1 MAYRYQNSGFFIMAK
16 KVLVIGAGI
25 SGLSAAWGLKKGG
38 CDVKIIELKNRA
50 GGVINTLSE
59 SGFRAE
65 SGSNSVMIQSQ
76 KTLDFIRE
84 IGLEGRLVHSSDVS
98 KKRFFARGGRICEV
112 PMSPLKMLFSRLFSL
127 RGKIGFLKDFRA
139 PKHDADSDPS
149 VAQFTIDRLGVEA
162 LDYGMNPFMA
172 GIYGGSPEKLSIKYA
187 FPPFWN
193 LEQKYGSIIRGAM
206 QSMKEKRAAGNF
218 FKPIMISFKDGLA
231 ELVERLADE
240 LKGNLTVGA
249 KIVSIDYD
257 MGSWRVCWVCEYGED
272 CDQFD
277 EVVFAV
283 PAKDLKNLP
292 IPGSLASKMEFLD
305 GIVYAPVISFTM
317 GFRRSEISHKLDGF
331 GALLPEKERQFSI
344 LGALFVSS
352 VFEGRAPDG
361 CATLTCYMGG
371 MRHPEFFEL
380 EDEKLEEIA
389 LSDLQRLLGLDK
401 SAKPM
406 FKRIFRWKN
415 AIAQYNVGYADV
427 LEQLGE
433 LEREFPTVHMLGAY
447 RGGVGVSSCI
457 ENGLEL
463 AKKISR

>member
-1 MAYRYQNSGFFIMAK
+1 MAR

-25 SGLSAAWGLKKGG
+25 SGLSAAWGLKKEGL
-38 CDVKIIELKNRA
+38 DVKVLEVKPRA
-50 GGVINTLSE
+50 GGVIDTLSE

-84 IGLEGRLVHSSDVS
+84 IGLENRLVHSSAVS
-98 KKRFFARGGRICEV
+98 RKRFFARNGKICEV
-112 PMSPLKMLFSRLFSL
+112 PMGPLKMVFSRLFTI
-127 RGKIGFLKDFRA
+127 RGKFGFLRDFRA

-149 VAQFTIDRLGVEA
+149 VAQFTVDRLGKEA

-172 GIYGGSPEKLSIKYA
+172 GIYGGSPEKLSMKYA

-218 FKPIMISFKDGLA
+218 FKPIMISFKEGLA
-231 ELVERLADE
+231 ELVEKLSEE
-240 LKGNLTVGA
+240 LGDNLVVGA

-257 MGSWRVCWVCEYGED
+257 MGSWRVCWVCEHGED

-277 EVVFAV
+277 EIVFAV
-283 PAKDLKNLP
+283 PSKDLKTLP
-292 IPGSLASKMEFLD
+292 IPGSLASRMDFLD
-305 GIVYAPVISFTM
+305 KIVYAPVISFTM

-331 GALLPEKERQFSI
+331 GALLPEKEKQFSI

-352 VFEGRAPDG
+352 VFSGRAPDD

-371 MRHPEFFEL
+371 MRHPEFFDL
-380 EDEKLEEIA
+380 DDDKLEEIA
-389 LSDLQRLLGLDK
+389 LGDLQRLVGLNK
-401 SAKPM
+401 SAKPI

-433 LEREFPTVHMLGAY
+433 LERDFPTVHLIGAY

-457 ENGLEL
+457 ENGLAL
-463 AKKISR
+463 AKKLNR